1 MDLSEDELKED
12 ELSKAELREAGP
24 KRIVK
29 KGYQLKRNNLEN
41 Y

>member
-1 MDLSEDELKED
+1 MDLSEAELKED

-29 KGYQLKRNNLEN
+29 KGYQLERNNLEN